1 MKIAFVTPGM
11 TFGGAERVISI
22 LANHWCDMG
31 HEVSMF
37 ITATNRLPVYKM
49 NEKIKVEYFADY
61 NEKGVSHLKLISAI
75 RKFINDEKPDSV
87 ISFMN
92 DVCAYTIIAL
102 IGTGIPVIYSERNDP
117 NKTNQGKVEK
127 LCRKI
132 VEIGTKHIVF
142 QTNGARTCYS
152 KKVQRKSSII
162 LNPVNLDKI
171 PERTKEEINYLEIVS
186 VGRLEPQKNQELLID
201 AFNIVSKKHKDA
213 VLKIYGE
220 GSLKNKL
227 QSRIDELGLT
237 EHVFLMGAKSDV
249 LEWIKDSFCFVL
261 SSDFEGLP
269 NSLIEAMCIG
279 MPCISTDC
287 SPGGA
292 RELLRNDRGIVV
304 PCGNK
309 EELAEAIN
317 MYLEK
322 QDIAMKYGEE
332 AFGLRR
338 EIEASIVAKEWISL
352 IEKTRRGEK

>member
-1 MKIAFVTPGM
+1 MV
-11 TFGGAERVISI
+11 
-22 LANHWCDMG
+22 
-31 HEVSMF
+31 
-37 ITATNRLPVYKM
+37 
-49 NEKIKVEYFADY
+49 
-61 NEKGVSHLKLISAI
+61 
-75 RKFINDEKPDSV
+75 
-87 ISFMN
+87 
-92 DVCAYTIIAL
+92 
-102 IGTGIPVIYSERNDP
+102 
-117 NKTNQGKVEK
+117 
-127 LCRKI
+127 
-132 VEIGTKHIVF
+132 
-142 QTNGARTCYS
+142 
-152 KKVQRKSSII
+152 
-162 LNPVNLDKI
+162 
-171 PERTKEEINYLEIVS
+171 
-186 VGRLEPQKNQELLID
+186 
-201 AFNIVSKKHKDA
+201 KDT
-213 VLKIYGE
+213 
-220 GSLKNKL
+220 LKNKL

-338 EIEASIVAKEWISL
+338 EIEASIVAKEWINL